1 MTTEYIHDAEWDVEC
16 DRRLD
21 ERNAIADERDEP

>member
-1 MTTEYIHDAEWDVEC
+1 MTTDYIHDAEWDADC
-16 DRRLD
+16 DQRQD